1 MLLET
6 VTVYNATA
14 DATLHSGTG
23 LFKGACLLAGA
34 NAATA
39 VIRTGGSGG
48 TVIASLGAGIGLSA
62 TFIPPF
68 AIPYSDLVRHDHR
81 HHPKLTAYV

>member
-62 TFIPPF
+62 TFVPDF
-68 AIPYSDLVRHDHR
+68 AIPYSDLHVTITGTT
-81 HHPKLTAYV
+81 PKLTAYV